1 MDYSRGLQALKETTD
16 EVVSGWAGWYNKLI
30 ESKVFI
36 LFVFC
41 VSNILYIIVSI
52 IHKIF
57 SYRRNQ

>member
-1 MDYSRGLQALKETTD
+1 MDYSRGVQALKETTD
-16 EVVSGWAGWYNKLI
+16 EVVSGWAELYHKLI
-30 ESKVFI
+30 ESKYFI

>member
-16 EVVSGWAGWYNKLI
+16 EVVSGWAEWYNELI

-41 VSNILYIIVSI
+41 VSNILYIIVSL

>member
-1 MDYSRGLQALKETTD
+1 MDYSRGVQALKETTD
-16 EVVSGWAGWYNKLI
+16 EVVSGWVKLYHKLI

-41 VSNILYIIVSI
+41 VSNILYIIVSL

>member
-1 MDYSRGLQALKETTD
+1 MDYSRGFRSLKETTD
-16 EVVSGWAGWYNKLI
+16 EVVSGWVELYHKLI

-41 VSNILYIIVSI
+41 ISNILYIIVSL

>member
-1 MDYSRGLQALKETTD
+1 MDYSRGIQTLVETT
-16 EVVSGWAGWYNKLI
+16 EETVSSWVKLYYKLI

-41 VSNILYIIVSI
+41 VSNILYIIVSL

-57 SYRRNQ
+57 SYRRNR

>member
-1 MDYSRGLQALKETTD
+1 MDYSRGVQALKETTD
-16 EVVSGWAGWYNKLI
+16 EVVSGWAELYHKLI
-30 ESKVFI
+30 ESKVFT

-41 VSNILYIIVSI
+41 ISIILYIIVSL